1 MTVAM
6 KRNGAES
13 AVKSSNSGK
22 NRLVLSHGQ

>member
-6 KRNGAES
+6 KRSGAES